1 MCQRSRVANLM
12 DEGVKHTFHS
22 QPLHIQVT
30 VGRVRER
37 YVLKPCNH
45 PLNLERQLTVR
56 RNRLKRK

>member
-1 MCQRSRVANLM
+1 MNLT
-12 DEGVKHTFHS
+12 DEGVKHAFHS

-37 YVLKPCNH
+37 YMLKPCNH

-56 RNRLKRK
+56 RNRLKGK